1 MKFAHKITNV
11 TGGNKLVTVTEHNGK
26 ALCKVTFIPA
36 GKAKQ
41 LGFTQKELVSH
52 VECYHETQLQA
63 EMTTSE

>member
-41 LGFTQKELVSH
+41 QGITQKELVGY
-52 VECYHETQLQA
+52 VERYHEEKLRA
-63 EMTTSE
+63 EMVASE